1 MTCVVMDEMN
11 VADVVLPVA
20 LIGDEVDRLRPLL
33 LETVRSRTTPVVT
46 LDAADVELI
55 SSSGLGLL
63 VAGALL
69 AREQGKRLQ
78 VRRASDL
85 FRRSIGLT
93 GLARHLGMEP
103 EPISIG

>member
-1 MTCVVMDEMN
+1 MTCMVMNDN
-11 VADVVLPVA
+11 AVAAVILPIA
-20 LIGDEVDRLRPLL
+20 LMGEEVDRLRPTLL
-33 LETVRSRTTPVVT
+33 RTVREATTPVVT
-46 LDAADVELI
+46 LDAHHVELI

-63 VAGALL
+63 VAAALL
-69 AREQGKRLQ
+69 ARDQGKRLE

-103 EPISIG
+103 EPAVAG